1 MLIDFY
7 AACRFI
13 LSKYYE
19 QSYLACHGGR
29 KGERDISGGRKE
41 GGVLGELGG
50 AISKIIYD

>member
-13 LSKYYE
+13 LSEHYG
-19 QSYLACHGGR
+19 QSCLVCHGGP
-29 KGERDISGGRKE
+29 KGETDISDGRKE
-41 GGVLGELGG
+41 GGVLAKLGG